1 MSKFPIFFVHKKL
14 EIFLNFSKTRSYQS
28 RFLQVGNL
36 QIYLNRYSAF
46 KENKIVLIFDYI
58 LAVSFCILISSC
70 GYVIEGSNPVLP
82 NDAKSLSVLPI
93 QNRTFKAG
101 LETDLAEQLKGLLET
116 NSSVKILPVRQAELK
131 LSITLLHLELPSS
144 GLSKAQISK
153 DTQAVLKGKAVLE
166 DIRTG
171 NRVWEEKMIQV
182 KIAESEGNQIE
193 NTSSLSL
200 SGNIRELINRF
211 AQNLYDRIFTNF

>member
-1 MSKFPIFFVHKKL
+1 MYLIKL
-14 EIFLNFSKTRSYQS
+14 QIFLNFTKTRSYQS
-28 RFLQVGNL
+28 RFIQVRNL
-36 QIYLNRYSAF
+36 QIFLNRYSAF
-46 KENKIVLIFDYI
+46 KEYKIVLIFNYI
-58 LAVSFCILISSC
+58 LVVAFCILFSSC

-101 LETDLAEQLKGLLET
+101 VETDLSEQLKGLLQS
-116 NSSVKILPVRQAELK
+116 NSSVKLLPAGQADLK
-131 LSITLLHLELPSS
+131 LSVTLINLELPSS
-144 GLSKAQISK
+144 GLSKNQISTG
-153 DTQAVLKGKAVLE
+153 TQAVLKGKAFLE
-166 DIRTG
+166 DRRTG
-171 NRVWEEKMIQV
+171 NTVWEEKMIQV

>member
-1 MSKFPIFFVHKKL
+1 MQKFFKLSKF
-14 EIFLNFSKTRSYQS
+14 FSNQIG
-28 RFLQVGNL
+28 FIQVGNL

-46 KENKIVLIFDYI
+46 EENIIALILNYI
-58 LAVSFCILISSC
+58 IAFVFCILISSC

-93 QNRTFKAG
+93 QNRTFKAE
-101 LETDLAEQLKGLLET
+101 LETDLSEQLKGLLQT
-116 NSSVKILPVRQAELK
+116 NSSVKLLPAGRADLK
-131 LSITLLHLELPSS
+131 LSVTLLYLELPSS
-144 GLSKAQISK
+144 GLSKDQISSG
-153 DTQAVLKGKAVLE
+153 TQAVLKGQAVLE
-166 DIRTG
+166 DSRTG
-171 NRVWEEKMIQV
+171 SSVWEENMIQV

-193 NTSSLSL
+193 NASSLTL

>member
-1 MSKFPIFFVHKKL
+1 LSKY
-14 EIFLNFSKTRSYQS
+14 RSDQS
-28 RFLQVGNL
+28 RFLQVGNI

-46 KENKIVLIFDYI
+46 KENKIILLLNYI
-58 LAVSFCILISSC
+58 LAVTFCILISSC

-101 LETDLAEQLKGLLET
+101 LETDLAEQLKGLLQS
-116 NSSVKILPVRQAELK
+116 NSSVKLLSSGQADLK
-131 LSITLLHLELPSS
+131 LSVTLLNLELPSS
-144 GLSKAQISK
+144 GLSEYQISTGTK
-153 DTQAVLKGKAVLE
+153 AVLKGKAILE
-166 DIRTG
+166 DRQTG
-171 NRVWEEKMIQV
+171 NSVWEEKMIQV

-193 NTSSLSL
+193 NASSLTL

-211 AQNLYDRIFTNF
+211 AQKLYDRIFTNF

>member
-1 MSKFPIFFVHKKL
+1 MYLIKL
-14 EIFLNFSKTRSYQS
+14 QIFLNFSKTCSYHS
-28 RFLQVGNL
+28 RYLQVGNL
-36 QIYLNRYSAF
+36 QNYLNRYSAF
-46 KENKIVLIFDYI
+46 KENKIVLIFNYI
-58 LAVSFCILISSC
+58 LAVAFCILFSSC

-101 LETDLAEQLKGLLET
+101 LETDLSEQLKGLLQS
-116 NSSVKILPVRQAELK
+116 NSSVKLLPAGQADLK
-131 LSITLLHLELPSS
+131 LSVTLLNLELPSS
-144 GLSKAQISK
+144 GLSKDQISTG
-153 DTQAVLKGKAVLE
+153 TQAVLKGKAILE
-166 DIRTG
+166 DRLTG
-171 NRVWEEKMIQV
+171 NTVWEEKMIQV

-193 NTSSLSL
+193 NTSSLTL

>member
-1 MSKFPIFFVHKKL
+1 MYLIKL
-14 EIFLNFSKTRSYQS
+14 QIFLNFSKTRSYQS
-28 RFLQVGNL
+28 RFIQVGNL
-36 QIYLNRYSAF
+36 KNYLNRYSAF
-46 KENKIVLIFDYI
+46 KENKTVLIFNYI
-58 LAVSFCILISSC
+58 LAVAFCILFSSC

-101 LETDLAEQLKGLLET
+101 LETDLSEQLKGLLQS
-116 NSSVKILPVRQAELK
+116 NSSVKLLPAGQADLK
-131 LSITLLHLELPSS
+131 LSVTLLNLELPSS
-144 GLSKAQISK
+144 GLSKDQISTG
-153 DTQAVLKGKAVLE
+153 TQAVLKGKAFLE
-166 DIRTG
+166 DRRTG
-171 NRVWEEKMIQV
+171 NTVWEEKMIQV

-193 NTSSLSL
+193 NTSSLTL

>member
-1 MSKFPIFFVHKKL
+1 MYLIIL
-14 EIFLNFSKTRSYQS
+14 QIFLNFSKTRSFQS
-28 RFLQVGNL
+28 RFFQVGNL
-36 QIYLNRYSAF
+36 QIYLNRCSEF

-58 LAVSFCILISSC
+58 LAVAFCILFSSC

-101 LETDLAEQLKGLLET
+101 LETDLSEQLKGLLQT
-116 NSSVKILPVRQAELK
+116 NSSVKLLPAGQSDLK
-131 LSITLLHLELPSS
+131 LSITLLYLELPSS
-144 GLSKAQISK
+144 GLSKDQISSG
-153 DTQAVLKGKAVLE
+153 TQAVLKGQAVLE
-166 DIRTG
+166 DSRTG
-171 NRVWEEKMIQV
+171 SSVWEQNMIQV
-182 KIAESEGNQIE
+182 KIDESEGNQVE
-193 NTSSLSL
+193 NTSSLML

>member
-1 MSKFPIFFVHKKL
+1 MYLIKL
-14 EIFLNFSKTRSYQS
+14 QIFLNFSKTRSYQS
-28 RFLQVGNL
+28 RFLQVSNL
-36 QIYLNRYSAF
+36 QIFLNRYSAF
-46 KENKIVLIFDYI
+46 KENKIVLIFNYI
-58 LAVSFCILISSC
+58 LAVAFCILFSSC

-101 LETDLAEQLKGLLET
+101 LETDLSEQLKGLLQT
-116 NSSVKILPVRQAELK
+116 NSSVKLLPSGQADIK
-131 LSITLLHLELPSS
+131 LSVTLLYLELPSS
-144 GLSKAQISK
+144 GLSNDQISTG
-153 DTQAVLKGKAVLE
+153 TQAVLKGKAFLE
-166 DIRTG
+166 DRRTG
-171 NRVWEEKMIQV
+171 NTVWEEKMIQV

-193 NTSSLSL
+193 NTSSLTL

>member
-1 MSKFPIFFVHKKL
+1 LSKY
-14 EIFLNFSKTRSYQS
+14 RSDQS

-46 KENKIVLIFDYI
+46 KENKIVLLLNNI

-101 LETDLAEQLKGLLET
+101 LETDLAEQLKGLLQS
-116 NSSVKILPVRQAELK
+116 NSSMKLLPSGQADLK
-131 LSITLLHLELPSS
+131 LSVTLLNLELPSS
-144 GLSKAQISK
+144 GLSKDQISTGTK
-153 DTQAVLKGKAVLE
+153 AVLKGNAILE
-166 DIRTG
+166 DSRTG
-171 NRVWEEKMIQV
+171 NSVWEKIIQV
-182 KIAESEGNQIE
+182 AESEGNQIE
-193 NTSSLSL
+193 NASSLTL

-211 AQNLYDRIFTNF
+211 AQKLYDRIFTNF

>member
-1 MSKFPIFFVHKKL
+1 MYLTKL
-14 EIFLNFSKTRSYQS
+14 QIFLNFTKIRSYQS

-36 QIYLNRYSAF
+36 QIFLNCYSGF
-46 KENKIVLIFDYI
+46 KENKIVLIFSYI
-58 LAVSFCILISSC
+58 LAVAFCILFSSC

-82 NDAKSLSVLPI
+82 NDAKSFSVLPI

-101 LETDLAEQLKGLLET
+101 LETDLSEQLKGLLQT
-116 NSSVKILPVRQAELK
+116 NSSVKLLPAGQADLK
-131 LSITLLHLELPSS
+131 LSVTLLYLELPSS
-144 GLSKAQISK
+144 GLSKDQTSTG
-153 DTQAVLKGKAVLE
+153 TQAVLKGQAVLE
-166 DIRTG
+166 DSRTG
-171 NRVWEEKMIQV
+171 SSVWEENMIQV

-193 NTSSLSL
+193 NASSLTL

>member
-1 MSKFPIFFVHKKL
+1 LQKFFKFSKF
-14 EIFLNFSKTRSYQS
+14 FSNQIG
-28 RFLQVGNL
+28 FIQVGNL

-46 KENKIVLIFDYI
+46 EENIIALILNYI
-58 LAVSFCILISSC
+58 IAFLFCILISSC

-93 QNRTFKAG
+93 QNRTFKAE
-101 LETDLAEQLKGLLET
+101 LETDLSEQLKGLLQT
-116 NSSVKILPVRQAELK
+116 NSSVKLLPAGRADLK
-131 LSITLLHLELPSS
+131 LSVTLLYLELPSS
-144 GLSKAQISK
+144 GLSKDQISSG
-153 DTQAVLKGKAVLE
+153 TQAVLKGEAVLE
-166 DIRTG
+166 DSRTG
-171 NRVWEEKMIQV
+171 SSVWEENMIQV

-193 NTSSLSL
+193 NASSLTL